1 MKDDKKEKHGKKSQ
15 KFRVKEYLYVSMN
28 SLENPVK
35 WLMGMDILSTPKI
48 LKIYNK
54 LINLKFE

>member
-1 MKDDKKEKHGKKSQ
+1 MSQ
-15 KFRVKEYLYVSMN
+15 QLRLKEYLYVSMN
-28 SLENPVK
+28 SLENPLK

>member
-1 MKDDKKEKHGKKSQ
+1 MKDDKKKHGKMSQ
-15 KFRVKEYLYVSMN
+15 QLRLKEYLYVSMN
-28 SLENPVK
+28 SLENPLK

>member
-1 MKDDKKEKHGKKSQ
+1 MKDDKKKHGKMSQ
-15 KFRVKEYLYVSMN
+15 QLRVKEYLYVSMN
-28 SLENPVK
+28 SLENPLK

-48 LKIYNK
+48 LKIYK